1 MPGPLLKSA
10 TLKTYHPV
18 GAVGH
23 PVYLAAAQLRAAIGR
38 RLGADVADVFAI
50 PQRNEDG
57 DSIDWYAPNPGT
69 VVPWSAAT
77 EAERVTAQSCL
88 LEVRERIED
97 LGRSMEAEASA
108 ERQVFGRLLAQVMQF
123 PDEQDVHLV
132 NGQPVLTFWGFVRDR
147 AEVGS
152 DPLRDLSLHVA
163 PQAGKRVGAGAGAAG
178 DPADKQPPANGRPWW
193 LWLLLALLL
202 LLLLALLLW
211 GLRGCVPMLDPTG
224 EPTPNSESMP
234 NSEPMPGSDSLEV
247 DQSEGLNLFGQAR
260 RIEDVAKLSEMDT
273 ITTRRDARVDG
284 DDIGPS
290 IRERVERTF
299 SGGGVS
305 SVRDATTASSTTETL
320 AAETMIDN
328 AGVDADVLADRVSVE
343 DDRSDK
349 TLAIE
354 GLEDSGP
361 MTLGGEADLPLADAA
376 EALATDTQ
384 GQDPGDALVADEVL
398 SDVAAADPLAAD
410 EQADGAAA
418 EGLSGPA
425 SEPNKV
431 EGDGAGE
438 GESDGAGE
446 GEGGTSASDTGDEAS
461 AADQAVALT
470 DASAPAADGQAPTG
484 ADAASAAAD
493 AAAAPST
500 DSSASEDAS
509 SASTLASGS
518 DASAAAAD
526 ARAAS
531 AGTGTSTPTG
541 AVRIPPRE
549 LLNSSWRTTRTL
561 QDPKDGSPVRLDYR
575 LQDGS
580 GKVRL
585 TRQDGSLC
593 QSDAQ
598 ATVRDGRLV
607 VDSQQDIVCADGTN
621 FGRPQLDCTPQVGG
635 RARCV
640 GRYADGSSVPIEMRR
655 QSD

>member
-50 PQRNEDG
+50 PQRNEEG
-57 DSIDWYAPNPGT
+57 DCVDWYAPNPGA

-77 EAERVTAQSCL
+77 EAERIAAQSRL
-88 LEVRERIED
+88 LQVRERIEG
-97 LGRSMEAEASA
+97 LGRSMQAEVSA

-163 PQAGKRVGAGAGAAG
+163 PQAGKRAGSGAGAVGY
-178 DPADKQPPANGRPWW
+178 PPDKKPPVNGRRPWW
-193 LWLLLALLL
+193 LWLLLALSL

-224 EPTPNSESMP
+224 EPPP
-234 NSEPMPGSDSLEV
+234 NSEPMPGSDALEV
-247 DQSEGLNLFGQAR
+247 DQSEVLSLFGQDR
-260 RIEDVAKLSEMDT
+260 LIEDVARLSETDT
-273 ITTRRDARVDG
+273 ITTRQDARVDG
-284 DDIGPS
+284 GETGSS
-290 IRERVERTF
+290 IRDRVERTF
-299 SGGGVS
+299 VDGGVS
-305 SVRDATTASSTTETL
+305 SVRDAATGSSTTETL
-320 AAETMIDN
+320 AAETIID
-328 AGVDADVLADRVSVE
+328 AVGVDSDVLSDRASVSDE
-343 DDRSDK
+343 RSDE
-349 TLAIE
+349 TQALE

-361 MTLGGEADLPLADAA
+361 VTLGDEADLPLEDAA
-376 EALATDTQ
+376 EALVTDTQ
-384 GQDPGDALVADEVL
+384 GQDPGDALAADEVL
-398 SDVAAADPLAAD
+398 GDVAAADPLAAG
-410 EQADGAAA
+410 EQADRAAA
-418 EGLSGPA
+418 
-425 SEPNKV
+425 
-431 EGDGAGE
+431 D
-438 GESDGAGE
+438 
-446 GEGGTSASDTGDEAS
+446 
-461 AADQAVALT
+461 
-470 DASAPAADGQAPTG
+470 QAPTG
-484 ADAASAAAD
+484 ADAARAAAD
-493 AAAAPST
+493 SAVADPAPAPASST
-500 DSSASEDAS
+500 DSSASEEAS
-509 SASTLASGS
+509 STPTPASGL
-518 DASAAAAD
+518 DASAAAAA

-621 FGRPQLDCTPQVGG
+621 FGRPQLDCTPQAGG

-655 QSD
+655 QPD